1 MTDAA
6 PRAVPFTPGAVRLGH
21 ASAFAPARDRMLH
34 LARVYPI
41 DRLLAVF
48 RAAAGL
54 DTRGAEPP
62 GAWEGF
68 GHPAEEPWGEHDY
81 PGREVAQTANLLRGH
96 YAGHF
101 LSMLALAAA
110 AEDDDE
116 LRSRVDELVGGLAEV
131 QQALAATGRY
141 SHPGLLFASGEWQF
155 ARLEH
160 FAPYGEI
167 WAPYYTCHKIMAGLL
182 DAYELAGSDRALE
195 VVTGMGHWISAR
207 LENLDHEHRQR
218 MWSLYIAGEFGGM
231 NETLAR
237 LSALVDEPRFLAA
250 ARAFDQGDLLD
261 AGSSGRDILDGMHA
275 NQHLPQLVG
284 YVREYEL
291 TGERRYLAAAIGVFD
306 QIVPGRMYAHG
317 GTGENELWG
326 PPRTVAGDI
335 GRRNAETCAAYN
347 LVKLAEALFAHTL
360 EPRFLDYAERARQN
374 QILGSRRATESDD
387 SPEVTYMFP
396 VHPGAL
402 PEYDNVGTCCGGTG
416 LENHVSHQAGI
427 FFRGTDAE
435 PGLWVV
441 RYTPAE
447 LRWDDLGVRVVID
460 QEHPFAQHVT
470 LRVRTVAARP
480 VRLAVHLRIPAWVDG
495 AAGVAVDGRPID
507 LDAPPGGFVTIDRT
521 WRGDERIELTLAAA
535 LQSEPTIDDPGLRSL
550 RYGPH
555 VLVARDAS
563 TTTIERPWDAR
574 RMPRNAIRADV
585 DDVPGVLAADGA
597 VPIAGLRHEPVWSGS
612 DERYHLYTRA
622 VDRTIG
628 FAGVETGVPAR
639 RRPDGSTLID
649 DLWAEPAPQ
658 HGVELLDR
666 LVSTCRTGMTD
677 SLVSASEAR
686 AVVAAGLEVGLDA
699 GIDAEGASPGRPDAA
714 RRAQE
719 FLAATAAVP
728 DAVMPPTLEI
738 AVSPAPAASG
748 WFTTPPTVEVGVS
761 DGAGDQPGHELRLEL
776 RVGDGPWRAVAGPVV
791 VEREGAVLVEARAID
806 ADGRSSIVR
815 RELAIDTAAPRS
827 EARVKQLGAAVEI
840 TLIATDDV
848 SGVDGIR
855 WSGEGTFWATFQ
867 ESFVRA
873 LTDREQVI
881 EFAATDRAGNEE
893 PRHRLTLPPA
903 PKIDTIAIA
912 LTSAPDIARSENDS

>member
-6 PRAVPFTPGAVRLGH
+6 PRALPFPSGAVRLKPT
-21 ASAFAPARDRMLH
+21 SAFAPARDRMLH
-34 LARVYPI
+34 LAQVYPI

-48 RAAAGL
+48 RAGAGL

-68 GHPAEEPWGEHDY
+68 GHPAEEPWGEYDY
-81 PGREVAQTANLLRGH
+81 PGREAAQTANLLRGH

-110 AEDDDE
+110 GEDDDE

-167 WAPYYTCHKIMAGLL
+167 WAPYYTCHKLMAGLL
-182 DAYELAGSDRALE
+182 DAYELAGNKQALE
-195 VVTGMGHWISAR
+195 VVTGMAHWISGR
-207 LENLDHEHRQR
+207 LEKLDHDHRQR

-237 LSALVDEPRFLAA
+237 LSAIVDEPRFLAA
-250 ARAFDQGDLLD
+250 ARAFDQGDLLE
-261 AGSSGRDILDGMHA
+261 AGSSGHDILDGMHA

-306 QIVPGRMYAHG
+306 QVVPGRMYAHG

-335 GRRNAETCAAYN
+335 GRRNAETCATYN
-347 LVKLAEALFAHTL
+347 LVKLAEALFTHTL
-360 EPRFLDYAERARQN
+360 APRFLDYAERARQN
-374 QILGSRRATESDD
+374 HILGSRRAVDSDD

-396 VHPGAL
+396 VHAGAL

-416 LENHVSHQAGI
+416 LENHVGHQAGI
-427 FFRGTDAE
+427 FFRDTGAE
-435 PGLWVV
+435 PALWVA

-447 LRWDDLGVRVVID
+447 LRWDERGVSVEVD
-460 QEHPFAQHVT
+460 QEHPFADRVT
-470 LRVRTVAARP
+470 LRVQTTAGRP
-480 VRLAVHLRIPAWVDG
+480 VRLAVHLRVPDWV
-495 AAGVAVDGRPID
+495 AGGVEVAVDGHWVD
-507 LDAPPGGFVTIDRT
+507 VDAAPGGFVTIDRT
-521 WRGDERIELTLAAA
+521 WRGDERIELTLPAA
-535 LQSEPTIDDPGLRSL
+535 LRSEPTIDDPGLRSL

-555 VLVARDAS
+555 ALVAHDGS
-563 TTTIERPWDAR
+563 TTPIERAWDAR
-574 RMPRNAIRADV
+574 RMPGGVIRADL
-585 DDVPGVLAADGA
+585 DDVSAALAATGA
-597 VPIAGLRHEPVWSGS
+597 VSIAGLRHEPVWNGS
-612 DERYHLYTRA
+612 DERYHLYSRA
-622 VDRTIG
+622 DDRTIG

-639 RRPDGSTLID
+639 RRADGTTLID
-649 DLWAEPAPQ
+649 ALWAEPAPQ
-658 HGVELLDR
+658 DDAELLDR
-666 LVSTCRTGMTD
+666 LVAVCRIGMTD

-686 AVVAAGLEVGLDA
+686 AVIGAGLDA
-699 GIDAEGASPGRPDAA
+699 GLGIDGASAATADAA
-714 RRAQE
+714 RRARD
-719 FLAATAAVP
+719 FAGALTTTP
-728 DAVMPPTLEI
+728 DAVMPPTVDI
-738 AVSPAPAASG
+738 VVSPAPAASG
-748 WFTTPPTVEVGVS
+748 WFTAPPTVEVRAAGVTS
-761 DGAGDQPGHELRLEL
+761 DRLRLEL
-776 RVGDGPWRAVAGPVV
+776 RIDDGPWRAVDGPVV
-791 VEREGAVLVEARAID
+791 VVDREGVVRLAARAVD
-806 ADGRSSIVR
+806 AAGRSSAVR
-815 RELAIDTAAPRS
+815 RELAIDTEPPRS

-840 TLIATDDV
+840 TLIAADDV
-848 SGVDGIR
+848 SGVDAIR
-855 WSGEGTFWATFQ
+855 WEGEGTFWATFQ
-867 ESFVRA
+867 EAFVRA
-873 LTDREQVI
+873 LTDHEQVI

-893 PRHRLTLPPA
+893 ARRRITLPPA
-903 PKIDTIAIA
+903 SKMDTIAIA